1 MDMKDTGRKTSLTD
15 LYIKDRHSGLIH
27 KIGTNRHDSLSVTDE
42 GTVTYENLQN
52 GDGCIGYASK
62 LADKDTFGYEFV
74 TSESGMPESGTPC
87 PSCGS
92 YMLQPLDK
100 YFFCVDCGTWS
111 DKDGN
116 IIPEQKLLDEGLI
129 VETRAETEK
138 RLNAILNPPKTNF
151 RRITSSPEALAEFIE
166 NHCNCINCI
175 QDCPAT
181 KTCDDYKSCYRA
193 MVEWLK
199 QESEEQ

>member
-27 KIGTNRHDSLSVTDE
+27 KIGTNRHDSLSVTDK

-100 YFFCVDCGTWS
+100 YFFCMDCGTWS

-138 RLNAILNPPKTNF
+138 RLNAMLNPPK
-151 RRITSSPEALAEFIE
+151 P
-166 NHCNCINCI
+166 
-175 QDCPAT
+175 
-181 KTCDDYKSCYRA
+181 
-193 MVEWLK
+193 
-199 QESEEQ
+199 